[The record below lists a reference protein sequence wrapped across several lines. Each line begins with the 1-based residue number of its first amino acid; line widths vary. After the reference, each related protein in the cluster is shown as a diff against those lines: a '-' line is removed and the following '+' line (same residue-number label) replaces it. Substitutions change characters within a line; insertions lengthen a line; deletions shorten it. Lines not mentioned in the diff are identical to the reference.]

1 MINTYLIQQYPNMPM
16 AYVYSQKAPP
26 QNEAVISQIF
36 HESFP
41 ILNIAVLEGNPA
53 KDKAQS
59 QDNAHE
65 NERPMSSEKDAED
78 TQDQEDQSQEES
90 LQDSQN
96 QTEEQIKE
104 DELEKEDDYQI
115 AQPFTQSGAVILNKQ
130 EMNLKFEH
138 LPEDAK
144 LWIEEDGEKRNV
156 ELDQKE
162 LSIAF
167 NTDLVKAYIVDGKGN
182 VLRKWSILCLEEED
196 GSIKDLILEQE
207 DSNSSLEQQ
216 ESLQDSSTSLEEN
229 SQNDSS
235 MDSSEPNGEQQPNE
249 EEQSEES
256 EEPLTED
263 PLLQEEVTPPQPE
276 QPPEQQPQENPNLSQ
291 NRPAPQEEVARPN
304 PIVPNRYQPSQS
316 HEIPVVNQE
325 ECKIE
330 LQTNQKTFS
339 SGQKVFAQNLAD
351 VKLVANKGTILKV
364 EVISQ
369 DTKQTYASLQ
379 EAAKS
384 EQSGTFEVK
393 ATVLDQ
399 NLQEQQANWT
409 VIQVGGTI
417 ATSTTTQGKQVDVVY
432 QMDEQGQLSAQR
444 KSHNQTIQLYRKF
457 EPLKDKNI
465 QSGEQLRL
473 YLDKEPG
480 NYQVQINGK
489 PAEAQ
494 MEKDELGQP
503 YIPIEAKTGS
513 NTIQLFKDGQELFSQ
528 EIFAN
533 AQKHFKGYL
542 IAAASVLVAFAI
554 AFTVYKR
561 RGQVSV

>member
-16 AYVYSQKAPP
+16 AYVYSQKAPS
-26 QNEAVISQIF
+26 QNEAFISQIF

-41 ILNIAVLEGNPA
+41 ILNIAVLEGSPA

-59 QDNAHE
+59 QANMDE

-78 TQDQEDQSQEES
+78 TQDQEES

-96 QTEEQIKE
+96 KTEEQSKE
-104 DELEKEDDYQI
+104 DELGKEKEDDYQI
-115 AQPFTQSGAVILNKQ
+115 AEPFSQSGAVILTKQ

-156 ELDQKE
+156 ELDQNE
-162 LSIAF
+162 ISIAF

-182 VLRKWSILCLEEED
+182 VLRKWSILCLEQED
-196 GSIKDLILEQE
+196 GSINDLILDQEEQQ
-207 DSNSSLEQQ
+207 DSNSSVEQQ
-216 ESLQDSSTSLEEN
+216 ESLQDSTTSQEES

-235 MDSSEPNGEQQPNE
+235 LDSSKPNEEQQP
-249 EEQSEES
+249 EQS
-256 EEPLTED
+256 EEPLTDD
-263 PLLQEEVTPPQPE
+263 PPTSQEEVRPPQQE
-276 QPPEQQPQENPNLSQ
+276 QPPVQQPQENQDPSQ
-291 NRPAPQEEVARPN
+291 DLPIKPPIQEEVIRPN
-304 PIVPNRYQPSQS
+304 QIGPNNNQPSQS

-330 LQTNQKTFS
+330 LQSNQKTFA

-351 VKLVANKGTILKV
+351 VKLVADKGTILKV

-393 ATVLDQ
+393 ATVLDH

-480 NYQVQINGK
+480 NYQVQINGE
-489 PAEAQ
+489 PAEAH

-542 IAAASVLVAFAI
+542 IAATSVLIAFAI
-554 AFTVYKR
+554 AFAVYKR